1 MIGADAIGG
10 GVIDAAEPGGA
21 PVLRLEGVTES
32 GVFWRLGEWRIGDDT
47 ETRDAQADDSEAD
60 DTEADAPG
68 VDAPGAD
75 APGRRAARLAE
86 LERRRRVGRR
96 WVRDLATSHLGLEWQ
111 GFTADAPGRKP
122 RLLGGSGADASI
134 SHSGGTLLVG
144 VTADGLVGVDVEEEP
159 FEAFDHAALLRRMC
173 TAEELWAL
181 DGLPGELRG
190 RALARAWTVKEATLK
205 AHGWGLARDPREVAV
220 DLEELLALGREHGP
234 ERAIVHVTGGRTLVR
249 HP

>member
-47 ETRDAQADDSEAD
+47 EADDA
-60 DTEADAPG
+60 EADATDDNE
-68 VDAPGAD
+68 VDAPGAEAPGAG

-96 WVRDLATSHLGLEWQ
+96 WVRDLATTHLGLEWQ

-159 FEAFDHAALLRRMC
+159 FVAFDHAALLRRMC
-173 TAEELWAL
+173 TAEELSAL
-181 DGLPGELRG
+181 GGLPGELRG
-190 RALARAWTVKEATLK
+190 RSLARAWTVKEATLK

-220 DLEELLALGREHGP
+220 DLDDLLALGREHGP